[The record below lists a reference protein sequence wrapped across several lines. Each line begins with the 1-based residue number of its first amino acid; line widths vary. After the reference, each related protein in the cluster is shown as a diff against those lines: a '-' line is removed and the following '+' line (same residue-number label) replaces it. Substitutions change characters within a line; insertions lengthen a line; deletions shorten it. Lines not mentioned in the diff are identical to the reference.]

1 MIRPVNRIGNM
12 EKEDRDI
19 GHISDV
25 VSLTFINSMIRKT
38 VPAGKARTVS
48 APRVVIIQGYI

>member
-12 EKEDRDI
+12 EKEDKDI

-25 VSLTFINSMIRKT
+25 VSLTFINSVIRKT
-38 VPAGKARTVS
+38 VPAGKARPV
-48 APRVVIIQGYI
+48 APQRVVIIQGYI